1 MAVSFRL
8 WSSALWHRVALRII
22 TNVSEE
28 PDASTFRLE
37 VKLKAGGYYET
48 LVTTYETT
56 CFIARRTTVGT
67 PYTAYYHKQFKAHSS

>member
-1 MAVSFRL
+1 MAL
-8 WSSALWHRVALRII
+8 KII

-56 CFIARRTTVGT
+56 CFITQKTTRPT
-67 PYTAYYHKQFKAHSS
+67 TISSLRHIPHKTLSV